1 VGSWKSAWY
10 KSLSRGP
17 GGCAGAE
24 RSLLCPACGD
34 ALIPYSQDFL
44 KACAEALR
52 CEPAD
57 LIMRDP
63 TAPEAIWSVWEAV
76 PPAERPR
83 AIEVLKVFAK
93 TGS

>member
-1 VGSWKSAWY
+1 
-10 KSLSRGP
+10 
-17 GGCAGAE
+17 
-24 RSLLCPACGD
+24 
-34 ALIPYSQDFL
+34 
-44 KACAEALR
+44 
-52 CEPAD
+52 
-57 LIMRDP
+57 MRDP